1 MIAVFHSPIR
11 VALATIAIW
20 FVALESPPAM
30 AGDAMAPI
38 DFRRVQ
44 VGGEIGR
51 RIDITI
57 NKNLLKLDTERE
69 FLAPF
74 RAKTGPKGD
83 LGEYIGIGQLIE
95 ASVRFAAYAKDEKL
109 IAWKKRLVEETIQAQ
124 EPDGYFGM
132 MAGADRVTRLW
143 DASES
148 GYLILGLLTDYQYL
162 GEKRSLEAA
171 RKLADYLVRRWSG
184 PPAKWPKVSLINS
197 SIGLEYAMLLLYRET
212 GDRRYLDFCV
222 QKRSLQDW
230 AAGLAV
236 GPRSPIRE
244 HAYGYVG
251 NCLAQLELHRVQP
264 SDRLLQPTRQAI
276 AFLTAQDYATIT
288 GEAGRDEHLIDDQD
302 VRGPVGETC
311 ATVYLIRFY
320 DHLLQMTGDSR
331 FGDLMER
338 TIYNALF
345 AAQSPD
351 GRRLRYFVPLEGPRE
366 YFRVNRYCCPNN
378 YRRGVS
384 ELPTLICYR
393 SGAGAA
399 VNLYAPSEAAIDL
412 SGGVSLK
419 VRQETDYPTSGRVV
433 IRLDPSKPAKFLL
446 QLRIPRWCRKA
457 SVAVNGQ
464 PWDRPVASAAFL
476 TLDREWKAG
485 DQVTLDMP
493 MTWRLVLG
501 SKMQAGYA
509 AVMCGPMVYCLN
521 PTRNAAIKSMRA
533 GDLKEIKI
541 DPASLKELPGDN
553 AVRPGGMAC
562 QVRAECKKSAAVRG
576 RAVPEADR
584 VPRPGRHVH
593 LLPPDR
599 PNGRE
604 TGRTFFQLRQPIWQ
618 RFERPDSL
626 TDVRRAYRRTP
637 AGRAGR
643 SNCPTGGRRGNR
655 LK

>member
-1 MIAVFHSPIR
+1 M
-11 VALATIAIW
+11 
-20 FVALESPPAM
+20 
-30 AGDAMAPI
+30 
-38 DFRRVQ
+38 
-44 VGGEIGR
+44 
-51 RIDITI
+51 
-57 NKNLLKLDTERE
+57 
-69 FLAPF
+69 
-74 RAKTGPKGD
+74 
-83 LGEYIGIGQLIE
+83 IE

-320 DHLLQMTGDSR
+320 NHLLQMTGDSR

-419 VRQETDYPTSGRVV
+419 VRPGDRLSHLRSRRHPTRSVETGQVPATIAHSTLVSEGLCGRQWAAMGQTGRLRRLPHLGSRVEGWRPGDARHADDLAV
-433 IRLDPSKPAKFLL
+433 GARQQDAGGIRRRDARADGLL
-446 QLRIPRWCRKA
+446 PEPNAER
-457 SVAVNGQ
+457 
-464 PWDRPVASAAFL
+464 
-476 TLDREWKAG
+476 G
-485 DQVTLDMP
+485 DQ
-493 MTWRLVLG
+493 
-501 SKMQAGYA
+501 
-509 AVMCGPMVYCLN
+509 
-521 PTRNAAIKSMRA
+521 
-533 GDLKEIKI
+533 I
-541 DPASLKELPGDN
+541 D
-553 AVRPGGMAC
+553 
-562 QVRAECKKSAAVRG
+562 
-576 RAVPEADR
+576 
-584 VPRPGRHVH
+584 
-593 LLPPDR
+593 
-599 PNGRE
+599 
-604 TGRTFFQLRQPIWQ
+604 
-618 RFERPDSL
+618 
-626 TDVRRAYRRTP
+626 
-637 AGRAGR
+637 AGR
-643 SNCPTGGRRGNR
+643 R
-655 LK
+655 LEGDQD